1 MQNSDQTNQS
11 VIDRVDEP
19 LHEVNDRSKASDP
32 DMTRCRYCGKD
43 TVTGSF
49 CCEGCR
55 KSFEAFEER
64 MQRQGRLFLL
74 CIVASVIV
82 PMAIMFMTDPDSF
95 IALPLMLIFLGL
107 TIAVFPFCTP
117 ETVESFSFRTSVKI
131 GRGLGAVMVVIGLAL
146 LPFCTD
152 AF

>member
-1 MQNSDQTNQS
+1 
-11 VIDRVDEP
+11 
-19 LHEVNDRSKASDP
+19 
-32 DMTRCRYCGKD
+32 MTRCRYCGKD
-43 TVTGSF
+43 TMTGSF

-64 MQRQGRLFLL
+64 MRRQGRLFLL

-107 TIAVFPFCTP
+107 TVVVFPFCTP
-117 ETVESFSFRTSVKI
+117 ETVESFSLRTSVNI
-131 GRGLGAVMVVIGLAL
+131 GRGLGAAMVVIGLAL

-152 AF
+152 AL

>member
-1 MQNSDQTNQS
+1 M
-11 VIDRVDEP
+11 
-19 LHEVNDRSKASDP
+19 
-32 DMTRCRYCGKD
+32 MRCRYCGKD

-55 KSFEAFEER
+55 KSFEAIEER

-82 PMAIMFMTDPDSF
+82 PMAIMFIMDPDSF

-107 TIAVFPFCTP
+107 TVVVFPFCTP
-117 ETVESFSFRTSVKI
+117 ETVESFSLRTSVKI

-152 AF
+152 TF